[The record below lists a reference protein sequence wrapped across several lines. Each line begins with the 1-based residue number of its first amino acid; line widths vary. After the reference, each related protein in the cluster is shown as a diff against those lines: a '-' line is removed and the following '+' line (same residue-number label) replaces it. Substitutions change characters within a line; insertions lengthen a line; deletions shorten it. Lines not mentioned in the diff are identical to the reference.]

1 MPVEAVWAAM
11 GSTQAVL
18 MMLFGPSG
26 RRAGEDEVHVV
37 DRGELGLDVVLD
49 FVYVFLPT
57 VTSEGGSRPFSFVS
71 NCVADMTSVNSS
83 GLMAGLSMGET
94 SSSGL
99 SRFAVVRRS
108 GEARM
113 AACILTASS
122 LLGAR
127 TAHIRGP

>member
-37 DRGELGLDVVLD
+37 DRGELGLDVVLAS
-49 FVYVFLPT
+49 YVFLPIM
-57 VTSEGGSRPFSFVS
+57 TSEGGSRPFSFVS